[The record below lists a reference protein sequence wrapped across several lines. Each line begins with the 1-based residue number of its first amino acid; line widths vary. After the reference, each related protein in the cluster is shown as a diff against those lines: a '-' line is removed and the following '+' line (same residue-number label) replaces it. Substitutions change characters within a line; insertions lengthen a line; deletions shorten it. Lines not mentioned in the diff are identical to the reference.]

1 MKRSPQRARDEGL
14 EPTLHHNARGPYVG
28 SAPDVHPIARF
39 AHEPALEQLVQE
51 LYAGFGPQQW
61 WPAETPFEVSLGAIL
76 TQNTAWTNV
85 ELALARLR
93 AAHALEPRALL
104 AASTAEL
111 ERWIRPS
118 GTYRAK
124 ARKLQA
130 WCAWYLA
137 RGGMRALREEPL
149 APLRAALLE
158 VHGVGPETADSVLCY
173 AAGRPSVVVDAYT
186 RRLLARHGFLRGDES
201 YERVRAWLTER
212 LLDSRAVYEEFHAL
226 CVRVGYRHCKPRARC
241 DQCPATTPATL
252 PPE

>member
-1 MKRSPQRARDEGL
+1 MKHADSSTRDEGL
-14 EPTLHHNARGPYVG
+14 EPTPHRNARGPYVG
-28 SAPDVHPIARF
+28 SPPCAHPIARF
-39 AHEPALEQLVQE
+39 AHEPALDALVHE

-61 WPAETPFEVSLGAIL
+61 WPAETPFEVAVGAIL

-85 ELALARLR
+85 EHALARLR

-104 AASTAEL
+104 AASNAQL
-111 ERWIRPS
+111 EEWIRPS

-124 ARKLQA
+124 TRKLQA

-137 RGGMRALREEPL
+137 RGGLRALREEPL
-149 APLRAALLE
+149 ATLRPALLE
-158 VHGVGPETADSVLCY
+158 VHGVGPETADSILCY

-186 RRLLARHGFLRGDES
+186 RRLLARHGFLRGDEA

-241 DQCPATTPATL
+241 ELCPATTPAT
-252 PPE
+252 PPV